1 MGRRFYVGNGYDMNV
16 GIFQQHLVIFYQV
29 TTREEEFFLAVI
41 LYFHR
46 VSGNA
51 KNVAVSFHVALKDQR
66 SRRGTVQ
73 ALVFLTGSVCFIIKQ
88 FQTSSLT
95 ANLAFFILHTNASV
109 NFICILSS
117 ATPWRR
123 HRLKVYILFLW
134 PLCLALLRVVQYG
147 NLEPLNNKHFYLR
160 ACFGHSLH
168 YLYFQEMQS
177 WLNLVY
183 FLSPYILCPWVW
195 SGRRKWGW
203 PALLSAIDSVFLG
216 TMTESTIK
224 KSTSNCR
231 YMKKPI
237 GKNQWILTMFEIVQ
251 RCV

>member
-1 MGRRFYVGNGYDMNV
+1 MKDTLFLLIDSLQFIVWCQAQSLERSIARHMINQNFAQHPKPEPVSALLGYFLLSPPFEHHPAVCSLLTQLSKISNALKVQTKFKYCQHFFHFKTHHQTSEPFLNLQGILPRVFTGHKAGRIPLKMGRRFYVGNGYDMNV

-117 ATPWRR
+117 ATP
-123 HRLKVYILFLW
+123 
-134 PLCLALLRVVQYG
+134 
-147 NLEPLNNKHFYLR
+147 
-160 ACFGHSLH
+160 
-168 YLYFQEMQS
+168 
-177 WLNLVY
+177 
-183 FLSPYILCPWVW
+183 
-195 SGRRKWGW
+195 
-203 PALLSAIDSVFLG
+203 
-216 TMTESTIK
+216 
-224 KSTSNCR
+224 
-231 YMKKPI
+231 
-237 GKNQWILTMFEIVQ
+237 
-251 RCV
+251 